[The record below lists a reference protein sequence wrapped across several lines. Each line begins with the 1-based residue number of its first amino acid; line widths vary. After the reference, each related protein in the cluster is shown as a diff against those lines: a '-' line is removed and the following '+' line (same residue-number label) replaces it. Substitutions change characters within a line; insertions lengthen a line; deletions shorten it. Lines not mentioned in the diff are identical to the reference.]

1 MTWAFHFNGLF
12 MSKVY
17 IVWVKKVERNN
28 LSWSWKGIQNLER
41 NRLIV
46 SKLASGIW
54 QILTRALK
62 DFNFNGLLMSKKC
75 IFFVVRKYRGV
86 IFHETEEGY
95 KTWGGIDWS
104 FQNWDKKFDN
114 FWLEHFKVSKVSPLM
129 GSFSAKYILLEV
141 KNYGGVIFHE
151 TEGGY

>member
-17 IVWVKKVERNN
+17 TVWVKKVERNN

-41 NRLIV
+41 NRLV
-46 SKLASGIW
+46 ASKLASGIW
-54 QILTRALK
+54 QILTWALK

-75 IFFVVRKYRGV
+75 IFFVLRKYRGV

-114 FWLEHFKVSKVSPLM
+114 FWLEHLKVSKVSPLM

-151 TEGGY
+151 TEGEY

>member
-41 NRLIV
+41 NRLV
-46 SKLASGIW
+46 ASKLASGIW
-54 QILTRALK
+54 QILTWALK

-75 IFFVVRKYRGV
+75 IFFVLRKYRGV

-95 KTWGGIDWS
+95 KTWGRIDLS

-114 FWLEHFKVSKVSPLM
+114 FWPEHLKVSKVSPLM
-129 GSFSAKYILLEV
+129 VSFSAGYILLEL
-141 KNYGGVIFHE
+141 KNYRGVTFHE
-151 TEGGY
+151 TEGWY